1 MIWISTLCL
10 LCIAAWLFFNA
21 LNEKRWVEAHSHDES
36 VASDEGLL
44 GGFSLRTGTG
54 HTGVDGKVSIDQENT
69 RFARAV
75 AKVKNQTTVWG
86 DKLIESK
93 VSEARI
99 KDGEQRPASVREEN
113 TLFGRA
119 VARVSSSSDRREQ
132 QFGEKMNPAG
142 HHDGQADSNER
153 SSEGLVAR
161 TTRKVAN
168 KSDEISQ
175 MVASGAKNLS
185 QSLSDKRAD
194 SKDAGMFERAVTKV
208 SGGMD
213 KMDAKAD
220 SRRART
226 RSDADDRNTD
236 PVARASSKVSETIS
250 EMSNRKVKDA
260 GDNDGNLDKS

>member
-10 LCIAAWLFFNA
+10 LFIAAWLFFNA

-54 HTGVDGKVSIDQENT
+54 PTGVNGKVSIDQENT

-75 AKVKNQTTVWG
+75 SKVKNQTTVWG

-99 KDGEQRPASVREEN
+99 KDGEKRPSSVREEN

-119 VARVSSSSDRREQ
+119 VARVSGSADRREQ
-132 QFGEKMNPAG
+132 QFAEKMKSAS
-142 HHDGQADSNER
+142 HDGNLSDS
-153 SSEGLVAR
+153 SDGSTEGLVAR

-185 QSLSDKRAD
+185 QSLSDKRSD
-194 SKDAGMFERAVTKV
+194 SEDAGMFEKAVSKV
-208 SGGMD
+208 SGGLD
-213 KMDAKAD
+213 RIDAKAD
-220 SRRART
+220 SRRAQSR
-226 RSDADDRNTD
+226 RNTETKDSD
-236 PVARASSKVSETIS
+236 PVSRASSKIS
-250 EMSNRKVKDA
+250 DKISQMSDKKVKDA
-260 GDNDGNLDKS
+260 GDEGSK